1 MTNEEKYQKL
11 QWRISFEI
19 DNLERNINEIEKEI
33 IKVKESLN
41 TSLLTTGD
49 LQRVRDTWRD
59 LMVSKGEK
67 EKFIR
72 VLKGNL
78 VDDIIEYEK
87 NY

>member
-19 DNLERNINEIEKEI
+19 DSLERNINEIEKEI

-59 LMVSKGEK
+59 LIVKKEEK

-72 VLKGNL
+72 VLKSNL

>member
-19 DNLERNINEIEKEI
+19 DSLEKSINEIEKEI

-49 LQRVRDTWRD
+49 LQRVRDMWRD

-67 EKFIR
+67 EKFVRI
-72 VLKGNL
+72 LKGNL
-78 VDDIIEYEK
+78 VDDIIEHEK